1 MIEIVE
7 NDKLTAGGRLMR
19 LIATVSLLIFTVVA
33 FAHHSRSHYSEEVR
47 ELEGELVAVH
57 WVNPHVGF
65 TVKVISQGGQE
76 ELWRVEGVSSL
87 GGMQKAG
94 VTSDMF
100 AIGERVRAAGSVSVR
115 RARDFLATNFLLA
128 DGTEIVFGRNVEP
141 YWSEQYIE
149 RHDPAVAENAPV
161 DAATENRGIFRVWS
175 GVADGVGQRTHFP
188 FTEAAIAARAAWDP
202 IDNFAERCEPEG
214 MPRIMRNPH
223 PFEFVDHATEIA
235 MISELYDLVRT
246 IHMDRTA
253 PPIDEPASPLGYS
266 IGYWD
271 DNELIVSTTHINWS
285 YFDNIGT
292 PQSEAV
298 MMVERFTVSE
308 NQSRLDY
315 QLKVTDPSTFTEPA
329 VYERHWLA
337 LGEAIQRFDCRVY

>member
-1 MIEIVE
+1 
-7 NDKLTAGGRLMR
+7 MR
-19 LIATVSLLIFTVVA
+19 ILVITLLLLVFPVA
-33 FAHHSRSHYSEEVR
+33 ASAHHSRSHYSEEVR

-76 ELWRVEGVSSL
+76 EFWRVEGVSSL

-115 RARDFLATNFLLA
+115 RAKDFLATNFLLA
-128 DGTEIVFGRNVEP
+128 NGTEIVLGRNVEP

-149 RHDPAVAENAPV
+149 RHDPTVAENAPI

-175 GVADGVGQRTHFP
+175 GVADGVGQTTYFP
-188 FTEAAIAARAAWDP
+188 FTEVAIAARAAWNP

-223 PFEFVDHATEIA
+223 PFEFVDHGIEIA

-246 IHMDRTA
+246 IHMDPTA
-253 PPIDEPASPLGYS
+253 SPLDEPVSPLGYS
-266 IGYWD
+266 TGRWD
-271 DNELIVSTTHINWS
+271 GNTLIATTTHINWS

-298 MMVERFTVSE
+298 KMVERFAVSE
-308 NQSRLDY
+308 DQSRLDY
-315 QLKVTDPSTFTEPA
+315 QLTVTDPMTFSEPA

-337 LGEAIQRFDCRVY
+337 LGETIQRYDCQVY